1 MPKRVEVGIVTSDK
15 AKKSR
20 RVEIPRLVKHKK
32 YGKYLRRR
40 TVCHV
45 HDEKEESHAGDT
57 VEIVECAPKSK
68 LKRWELVRVVKKSQA
83 VDLVA
88 LRAAS
93 RRKAAEELMAE
104 EISPARPHGQ
114 AEHQSPAGQASPAGE
129 ESR

>member
-15 AKKSR
+15 APKSR

-68 LKRWELVRVVKKSQA
+68 LKRWQLVRVVKKSQV
-83 VDLVA
+83 VDVAA

-93 RRKAAEELMAE
+93 RRKADTEAALIAGAAPAQAGTATT
-104 EISPARPHGQ
+104 SPENEG
-114 AEHQSPAGQASPAGE
+114 G
-129 ESR
+129 